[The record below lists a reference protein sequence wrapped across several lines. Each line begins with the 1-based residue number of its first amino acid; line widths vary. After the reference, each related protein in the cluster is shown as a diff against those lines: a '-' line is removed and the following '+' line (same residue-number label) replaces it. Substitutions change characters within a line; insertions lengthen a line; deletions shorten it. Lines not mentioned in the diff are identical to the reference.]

1 MSKYNEFIFEK
12 FDFDTKTGQLS
23 LRYSLDSQVFF
34 EEKVFF
40 DVKGVEW
47 EKVDQSVFN
56 QTLFNLHLIAGISY
70 YKTYCPKKLVVKS
83 QLKKSKTNTI
93 LKKLILILIVTKK

>member
-40 DVKGVEW
+40 DVEEIEW
-47 EKVDQSVFN
+47 
-56 QTLFNLHLIAGISY
+56 
-70 YKTYCPKKLVVKS
+70 KKIE
-83 QLKKSKTNTI
+83 NGY
-93 LKKLILILIVTKK
+93 